1 MNVAFNLLEY
11 ISYNEVD
18 SAFDFSE
25 TATLFSKVDTSFK
38 ISTNDVLAVQGFH
51 ILTNPGCLFYNHHTS
66 GHTVVS
72 YFDVYPMPRGPF
84 EFFMRIFC

>member
-25 TATLFSKVDTSFK
+25 TATLFSNSVNDVDTSFK
-38 ISTNDVLAVQGFH
+38 ISTNDV
-51 ILTNPGCLFYNHHTS
+51 
-66 GHTVVS
+66 
-72 YFDVYPMPRGPF
+72 
-84 EFFMRIFC
+84 